1 MKELRLKV
9 KSQKDYNLLIRLAK
23 RLGIEVEG
31 VEDDEVRDF
40 ASDSDAFDFWED
52 DREDVYTDLLK

>member
-9 KSQKDYNLLIRLAK
+9 RSQKDYNLLIRLAK

-31 VEDDEVRDF
+31 VEDDEARNF

-52 DREDVYTDLLK
+52 ERKNGYTDLLK

>member
-9 KSQKDYNLLIRLAK
+9 RSRKDYNLLIRLAK

-31 VEDDEVRDF
+31 VEDDEARNF
-40 ASDSDAFDFWED
+40 ASDLDAFDFWED
-52 DREDVYTDLLK
+52 ERKNVYTDLLK

>member
-23 RLGIEVEG
+23 RLGIKVEG
-31 VEDDEVRDF
+31 VEDDEARDF
-40 ASDSDAFDFWED
+40 ASDSDAFDF
-52 DREDVYTDLLK
+52 

>member
-9 KSQKDYNLLIRLAK
+9 NSQKDYNLLIHLAK
-23 RLGIEVEG
+23 HLGIEVEG
-31 VEDDEVRDF
+31 IEDDEARDF

-52 DREDVYTDLLK
+52 EREDVYTDLLK